1 MCVRCCH
8 RCGTRSVLLDMHSV
22 IAKAPDTRT
31 QPDPYAV
38 SAEFYDVLQAH
49 DDDRR
54 VRRLYGPAVAKARL
68 GVVDVGAGT
77 GRVTLM
83 SLAQSEV
90 SVHAVEPA
98 RAMRA
103 ALMTRLA
110 ALPAT
115 QRARVSVHPYTLG
128 EAALHDVADLVVCHN
143 TVACLTPN
151 ARREL
156 WASVN
161 DALVPGGRL
170 LLQLPPARL
179 PAEDRH
185 RDFPVQRIGRHEYGG
200 RMVMSAAGPRIRTRV
215 DYWVRGTRG
224 LLRQHTETFWM
235 WPATR
240 SDLTADLQRHGF
252 AVSSARHDP
261 AVLAVTLRQG
271 S

>member
-1 MCVRCCH
+1 M
-8 RCGTRSVLLDMHSV
+8 
-22 IAKAPDTRT
+22 
-31 QPDPYAV
+31 
-38 SAEFYDVLQAH
+38 AE
-49 DDDRR
+49 
-54 VRRLYGPAVAKARL
+54 ARL

-83 SLAQSEV
+83 SLARSEV
-90 SVHAVEPA
+90 GVHAVEPA

-115 QRARVSVHPYTLG
+115 QRARVSVHPYSLG
-128 EAALHDVADLVVCHN
+128 EAALHNVADLVVCHN
-143 TVACLTPN
+143 TVACLSPS
-151 ARREL
+151 ARLAL

-170 LLQLPPARL
+170 LFQLPPAQL
-179 PAEDRH
+179 PSGERH

-215 DYWVRGTRG
+215 DYWVRGTHG

-240 SDLTADLQRHGF
+240 SDLVADLERYGLT
-252 AVSSARHDP
+252 VSSARQDP
-261 AVLAVTLRQG
+261 AVLAMTLRQE